1 MKLLF
6 DQNLPSSLV
15 VRFGAEF
22 PGSQHVKFVGLD
34 TATDW
39 QVWNYARQNDFA
51 IMSKDSDF
59 HHLSFL
65 HGAPPKTIW
74 LRTGNA
80 SVASLLL
87 LIAGNLE
94 HIAKFLSAGS
104 EALLIISR
112 PDHA

>member
-15 VRFGAEF
+15 MNFGADF
-22 PGSQHVKFVGLD
+22 PGYQHVKSVGLD
-34 TATDW
+34 KATDRE
-39 QVWNYARQNDFA
+39 VWNYARQNGFA
-51 IMSKDSDF
+51 IVSKDSDF

-65 HGAPPKTIW
+65 LGAPPKTIW

-94 HIAKFLSAGS
+94 PIAEFLSAGS

-112 PDHA
+112 ADHA